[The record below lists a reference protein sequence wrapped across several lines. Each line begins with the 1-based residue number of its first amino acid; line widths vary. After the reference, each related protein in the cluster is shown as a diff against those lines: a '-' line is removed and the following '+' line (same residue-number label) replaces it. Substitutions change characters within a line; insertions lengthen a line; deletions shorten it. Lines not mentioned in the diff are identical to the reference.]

1 MDNTFASGKGSGLH
15 KLSYWCKVQLDSSRS
30 LVLCTVFIS
39 IGERGQ
45 VIASPLAPPTSIGI
59 DDINDA

>member
-1 MDNTFASGKGSGLH
+1 ME
-15 KLSYWCKVQLDSSRS
+15 KVQLAGSRS
-30 LVLCTVFIS
+30 SVLRAVFIS